1 MGKCLTNR
9 KIMKE
14 LLPIGIPGK
23 LKVEVM
29 EKIKRILRKVKAI

>member
-1 MGKCLTNR
+1 
-9 KIMKE
+9 MKE